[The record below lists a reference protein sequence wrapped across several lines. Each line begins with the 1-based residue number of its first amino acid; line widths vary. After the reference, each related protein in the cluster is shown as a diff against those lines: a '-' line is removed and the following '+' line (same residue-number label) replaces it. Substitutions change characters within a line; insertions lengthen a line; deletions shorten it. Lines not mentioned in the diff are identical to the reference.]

1 MDMRTHSHNELKI
14 WGPQTSKRLHF
25 SPSHHS
31 CTVLTAQG
39 LQEAPSSWASPE
51 RPLGSDLVLSTAQE
65 ASSPTPT
72 VMGIPPLH
80 LQKARAS

>member
-1 MDMRTHSHNELKI
+1 MDMRTHSHYELKI

-39 LQEAPSSWASPE
+39 LQEAPK
-51 RPLGSDLVLSTAQE
+51 LL
-65 ASSPTPT
+65 
-72 VMGIPPLH
+72 GIP
-80 LQKARAS
+80 RETSGI